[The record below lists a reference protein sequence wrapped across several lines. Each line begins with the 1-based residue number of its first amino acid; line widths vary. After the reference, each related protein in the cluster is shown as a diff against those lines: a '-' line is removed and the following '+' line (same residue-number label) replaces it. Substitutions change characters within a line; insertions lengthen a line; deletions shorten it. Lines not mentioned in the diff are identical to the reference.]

1 MKEVV
6 NATGVRRLIGNF
18 GGRVKDVP
26 AHKLG
31 ELVVREVIT
40 RADVDPLLIDEVV
53 VSCVGQSSD
62 AHNVARLIGLMA
74 GLPMYIPAY
83 SIPRNLS
90 SSPQPFVNAYQN
102 IRSEDVAV

>member
-6 NATGVRRLIGNF
+6 IATGVRRLISNIGST
-18 GGRVKDVP
+18 VKEVP

-40 RADVDPLLIDEVV
+40 PADVDPQLIGEVL

-62 AHNVARLIGLMA
+62 ASNGARIIGLKA
-74 GLPMYIPAY
+74 GLPAHFPTYAVQ
-83 SIPRNLS
+83 RNRS
-90 SSPQPFVNAYQN
+90 SGLQSVLNAYQN
-102 IRSEDVAV
+102 IRSKT